1 MGNRSRAWLNEF
13 RFELPRKFIRLMSP
27 FVQVELKECPQQ
39 KIHLQSFL
47 AEKRGVGS
55 GYGTAITG
63 ETQLP

>member
-1 MGNRSRAWLNEF
+1 
-13 RFELPRKFIRLMSP
+13 MSP